1 VAVRADTPSVG
12 AEGGAGTLTITVNRE
27 CSWEAS
33 ADVDWIV
40 LTPPR
45 AGQGN
50 ATLGFTVSG
59 NPQPSVR
66 RGRLVVND
74 SRVEVTQTG
83 AACTFT
89 LDAAF
94 GTVGS
99 AGGPLRVAVAGLAGC
114 PWTAV
119 SQASWVR
126 VVSAPSGDG
135 PGSVA
140 LEVDPNAGE
149 SRTGTVVIAGQS
161 YTVAQGA
168 APPTPAPPVAGC
180 AYTVGPDTLTLPS
193 AGGTATVSISTTA
206 GCAWTATTTAPWL
219 ALMPPAAGQGTA
231 LVTVS
236 AAPNADAAVR
246 TASVVVAGRSVLV
259 VQDAAPPPT
268 PPVVSC
274 SYTVG
279 PATQTL
285 PAAGGTAVVTVAAPG
300 GCAWTATST
309 VEWLVVLSAAS
320 GEGGATVMFSGAANA
335 SSTARTGNVI
345 VAGQSVQI
353 VQEGS
358 VSTPNPACTYEV
370 SPTAVSVG
378 AAASTAPLTVTAS
391 GASCAWTASSSVP
404 WVTVS
409 AAAGSGSGQVVL
421 TIAANET
428 TSPRTGIVTVAG
440 RSVQVSQAAADTP
453 QPTPTCTYQLMP
465 ASLSVAAEGGPT
477 ATRLETGADCAWT
490 AATQVPWI
498 TLASAPA
505 GTGATDVLMTV
516 AANTDTAPRTG
527 IVLIGGQNLEVTQ
540 AAAPQPTVCD
550 FTVVPVAQDIGAD
563 GGPGQVSVTATAPTC
578 AWTATSNAPWIAVTS
593 GAQGTGSGATSYQV
607 APNDTTTVRTGTL
620 TVAGHVVT
628 VTQQGQ
634 APAPCTYQLT
644 PTSVS
649 VPAEGGE
656 ATARLDTASHC
667 TWTATSQADWLT
679 VVSGASGSGGV
690 DLRVV
695 ASVNTAST
703 ARTGVVAIAG
713 QTLTVTQAGAPG
725 TVTTFSGSA
734 ASVGGICPNVTFRV
748 MGMQIVTTSET
759 KFEGSPCSALVNG
772 MKVTGEGILQDNGT
786 IRATRV
792 QVQP

>member
-1 VAVRADTPSVG
+1 
-12 AEGGAGTLTITVNRE
+12 
-27 CSWEAS
+27 
-33 ADVDWIV
+33 
-40 LTPPR
+40 
-45 AGQGN
+45 
-50 ATLGFTVSG
+50 
-59 NPQPSVR
+59 
-66 RGRLVVND
+66 
-74 SRVEVTQTG
+74 
-83 AACTFT
+83 
-89 LDAAF
+89 
-94 GTVGS
+94 
-99 AGGPLRVAVAGLAGC
+99 
-114 PWTAV
+114 
-119 SQASWVR
+119 
-126 VVSAPSGDG
+126 
-135 PGSVA
+135 
-140 LEVDPNAGE
+140 
-149 SRTGTVVIAGQS
+149 
-161 YTVAQGA
+161 
-168 APPTPAPPVAGC
+168 
-180 AYTVGPDTLTLPS
+180 
-193 AGGTATVSISTTA
+193 
-206 GCAWTATTTAPWL
+206 
-219 ALMPPAAGQGTA
+219 
-231 LVTVS
+231 
-236 AAPNADAAVR
+236 
-246 TASVVVAGRSVLV
+246 
-259 VQDAAPPPT
+259 
-268 PPVVSC
+268 
-274 SYTVG
+274 
-279 PATQTL
+279 
-285 PAAGGTAVVTVAAPG
+285 
-300 GCAWTATST
+300 
-309 VEWLVVLSAAS
+309 
-320 GEGGATVMFSGAANA
+320 
-335 SSTARTGNVI
+335 
-345 VAGQSVQI
+345 
-353 VQEGS
+353 
-358 VSTPNPACTYEV
+358 
-370 SPTAVSVG
+370 
-378 AAASTAPLTVTAS
+378 
-391 GASCAWTASSSVP
+391 
-404 WVTVS
+404 
-409 AAAGSGSGQVVL
+409 
-421 TIAANET
+421 
-428 TSPRTGIVTVAG
+428 
-440 RSVQVSQAAADTP
+440 
-453 QPTPTCTYQLMP
+453 
-465 ASLSVAAEGGPT
+465 
-477 ATRLETGADCAWT
+477 
-490 AATQVPWI
+490 
-498 TLASAPA
+498 
-505 GTGATDVLMTV
+505 V